1 MGFNKRWI
9 VLVLVAAAVAVAI
22 LASWRPWRNEGPGN
36 GFVSGNGRIEATE
49 VAVAT
54 KLAGRIRQ
62 ILVSEGEF
70 VQAGQTVARMD
81 IASLQAQRDEAIARL
96 QQAREAIVGAHAQ
109 VSLRESDLQSALA
122 LVTQRDSELEAANLR
137 LARSEQLT
145 REGFFSTQTLDDDR
159 ARSRNLKATLSA
171 SQAQVRSAQAAIA
184 AARAQVSGALAN
196 ARAAQATLDRINVEM
211 ADSDLKAP
219 RDGRIQYLLARE
231 GEVIAG
237 GGRVLNLLDLSD
249 VYMTFFLPETVSG
262 RIALGTEV
270 RIVLDAAPKYVIPA
284 AVSFVASNAQ
294 FTPKTVETA
303 SERQKLMFRVRA
315 QIDRELLKRHL
326 AQVKTGLPGVAW
338 VKIDADMAWPTHLIA
353 TPGL

>member
-1 MGFNKRWI
+1 M
-9 VLVLVAAAVAVAI
+9 LVVTAVAI
-22 LASWRPWRNEGPGN
+22 GVLTSWHPWGNQGPGN
-36 GFVSGNGRIEATE
+36 DFVSGNGRIEATE
-49 VAVAT
+49 VAVAA
-54 KLAGRIRQ
+54 KQAGRIRQ
-62 ILVSEGEF
+62 ILVGEGQF
-70 VQAGQTVARMD
+70 VSAGQTVVRME
-81 IASLQAQRDEAIARL
+81 IASLQAQRDEAMARL
-96 QQAREAIVGAHAQ
+96 QQAREAISGAHAQ

-122 LVTQRDSELEAANLR
+122 LVTQRDSELEAANGR

-145 REGFFSTQTLDDDR
+145 REGFFSAQTLDDDR
-159 ARSRNLKATLSA
+159 ARVRNLKAALSA

-184 AARAQVSGALAN
+184 AARTQVNGALAN
-196 ARAAQATLDRINVEM
+196 ARAAQATLDRIDVDM

-219 RDGRIQYLLARE
+219 RDGRVQYLLARE

-262 RIALGTEV
+262 RVALGAEV
-270 RIVLDAAPKYVIPA
+270 RIVLDAAPTYVIPA
-284 AVSFVASNAQ
+284 TVSFVASNAQ

-315 QIDRELLKRHL
+315 QIDRDLLQRHL

-338 VKIDADMAWPTHLIA
+338 VKLNPATAWPAHLVA